1 MTTENQGPPPHAV
14 VLQMLTGMWVAQ
26 IVSAFAQLGIA
37 DHIESGNSSAR
48 ELAAACGAD
57 SGALV
62 RLLRAAATL
71 GLVSETAERFS
82 LTPVGATLSAS
93 APRSVR
99 DFVIAETAPGH
110 WLPWGRL
117 ADAVRAGGSM
127 ARQTLGRDPWEY
139 YAANPE
145 EGRCFAR
152 AMSNLSA
159 IAADDVARVY
169 DAGDARVIVDVG
181 GSEGVLLRGL
191 LARAGKARGIV
202 FDRADVIEGARAAV
216 ASSGMQDRI
225 DLVSGDFFG
234 EVPGGGDIYLL
245 KSILH
250 DWPDDK
256 CEEIVRSVH
265 RAAPPRSRLVVVEM
279 LLPDT
284 PQPSPVTLM
293 DMNMLVML
301 GGRERTA
308 AEYTAL
314 LARCG
319 YAVERVIPTAGMFSV
334 IDAVRA

>member
-1 MTTENQGPPPHAV
+1 MTTETQAPPPHAI

-26 IVSAFAQLGIA
+26 ILSAFAQLGIA
-37 DHIESGNSSAR
+37 DHIEGANGSAR
-48 ELAAACGAD
+48 ELAEACGAD
-57 SGALV
+57 SRALV

-71 GLVSETAERFS
+71 GLVTETAERFS
-82 LTPVGATLSAS
+82 LTPLGATLATS
-93 APRSVR
+93 APRSLR
-99 DFVIAETAPGH
+99 DFVVAETAPGH

-117 ADAVRAGGSM
+117 ADAVRSGGSM
-127 ARQTLGRDPWEY
+127 ARQTLGCDPWEY
-139 YAANPE
+139 YATNSE

-159 IAADDVARVY
+159 LAADDVARVY
-169 DAGDARVIVDVG
+169 DPGDARVIVDVG

-191 LARAGKARGIV
+191 LARAGNARGV
-202 FDRADVIEGARAAV
+202 LFDRADVIEGARAAV
-216 ASSGMQDRI
+216 DASGMQERI

-265 RAAPPRSRLVVVEM
+265 RTAPPQSRLVVVEM
-279 LLPDT
+279 LLADS

-319 YAVERVIPTAGMFSV
+319 YTVERVIPTGGMFSV
-334 IDAVRA
+334 IDAVRV